1 MSSHPNDDLDPTH
14 RPPGSVSDEAPPPQ
28 FSLGML
34 LLVMVLVAVGAM
46 TARQLLIAA
55 EIPHRRAVFVI
66 IVVPLP
72 LFSALVVSWL
82 VRLVRHWMS

>member
-1 MSSHPNDDLDPTH
+1 MSSHPNDDPETAHSSLE
-14 RPPGSVSDEAPPPQ
+14 GMSDEAPPPQ

>member
-1 MSSHPNDDLDPTH
+1 M
-14 RPPGSVSDEAPPPQ
+14 
-28 FSLGML
+28 
-34 LLVMVLVAVGAM
+34 VMVLVAVGAM

-82 VRLVRHWMS
+82 VRLVRRWMS